1 MSDKISSLSS
11 EPIRVIFLVFF
22 ALIALSA
29 FACSR
34 DSSAKGRAQS
44 KPEVPVT
51 VSTAIQKDVPVQI
64 KAIGKVQAYSTV
76 TVKAQVPG
84 ELLSVHFK
92 EGQDVKKGDLL
103 FTVDPRPFEAQLK
116 QAEANLA
123 RDRAQLANAKKQTE
137 RYGTVVSK
145 GYVSQDQYDSISANA
160 SALDATVRAGE
171 AAVENAKLSLKY
183 CYIRSPIDGCAGE
196 LKVHAGNVV
205 KANDEALPLVTIN
218 QVGPIFV
225 TFSVPEQNLPE
236 IKKHMADG
244 KLEVFASVPGI
255 ENATARGDLTFV
267 DNAVDFSTGTIQLK
281 AQFPNQDRAL
291 WPGQF
296 SNVRLTLEQ
305 QKGAV
310 LVPFEAVQAGQYGQY
325 VFVLKPDGAVEYR
338 VVSPGKTVGPDIV
351 IEKGVSPGETVV
363 TDGQFRLAN
372 DSKVKVVEKGGQ
384 AEEK

>member
-1 MSDKISSLSS
+1 MSDKVFPLLP
-11 EPIRVIFLVFF
+11 EPIRIFISAVVAVFILF
-22 ALIALSA
+22 TPS
-29 FACSR
+29 CSQ
-34 DSSAKGRAQS
+34 DSSAKGRSQS

-51 VSTAIQKDVPVQI
+51 VSTAVRKDVPLQI

-84 ELLSVHFK
+84 ELLSVHFR

-103 FTVDPRPFEAQLK
+103 FTIDPRPFEAQLK
-116 QAEANLA
+116 QVEANLA
-123 RDRAQLANAKKQTE
+123 RDRAQLANARKQTE

-183 CYIRSPIDGCAGE
+183 CYIRVPVDGCAGE
-196 LKVHAGNVV
+196 IKVHAGNVV

-218 QVGPIFV
+218 QVSPIFV

-236 IKKHMADG
+236 IKKHKGEG
-244 KLEVFASVPGI
+244 KLEVFASVPGT
-255 ENATARGDLTFV
+255 ENELVSGELTFV

-281 AQFPNQDRAL
+281 AQFSNKDRSL

-296 SNVRLTLEQ
+296 TNVSLTLEQ
-305 QKGAV
+305 QKGVV
-310 LVPFEAVQAGQYGQY
+310 LVPFEAVQAGQHAQY
-325 VFVLKPDGAVEYR
+325 IFVVKPDNTVEYR
-338 VVSPGKTVGPDIV
+338 VVSPGRTIGPDVI
-351 IEKGVSPGETVV
+351 IEKGVTPGETIV
-363 TDGQFRLAN
+363 TDGQFQLA
-372 DSKVKVVEKGGQ
+372 DGSRIKVVEKGSQ
-384 AEEK
+384 TE

>member
-1 MSDKISSLSS
+1 MSDKIFIFS
-11 EPIRVIFLVFF
+11 PAQIRIFLSAIFVVAIFST
-22 ALIALSA
+22 LS
-29 FACSR
+29 CSR
-34 DSSAKGRAQS
+34 DSSAKGRPQS
-44 KPEVPVT
+44 RPEVPVT
-51 VSTAIQKDVPVQI
+51 VAAAVQKDVPVQI

-84 ELLSVHFK
+84 ELLSVHFR
-92 EGQDVKKGDLL
+92 EGQDVRKGDLL
-103 FTVDPRPFEAQLK
+103 FTIDPRPFEAQLK

-205 KANDEALPLVTIN
+205 KANDEALPLVVIN
-218 QVGPIFV
+218 QVSPIFV

-236 IKKHMADG
+236 IKKHKAEG
-244 KLEVFASVPGI
+244 KLEVFASVPGS
-255 ENATARGDLTFV
+255 ENELARGELTFM

-281 AQFPNQDRAL
+281 AQFSNKDRSL

-296 SNVRLTLEQ
+296 TNVSLTLEQ

-310 LVPFEAVQAGQYGQY
+310 LVPFEAVQAGQHAQY
-325 VFVLKPDGAVEYR
+325 VFVVKSDNTVEYR
-338 VVSPGKTVGPDIV
+338 TVSPGRTIGADVI
-351 IEKGVSPGETVV
+351 IEKGVSPGESVV
-363 TDGQFRLAN
+363 TDGQFRLA
-372 DSKVKVVEKGGQ
+372 DGSRVKVVEKGNQ
-384 AEEK
+384 AE